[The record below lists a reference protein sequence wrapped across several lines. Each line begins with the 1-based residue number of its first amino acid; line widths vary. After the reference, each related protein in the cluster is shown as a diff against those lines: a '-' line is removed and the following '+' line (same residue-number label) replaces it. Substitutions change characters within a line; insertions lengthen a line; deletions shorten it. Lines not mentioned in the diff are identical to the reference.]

1 MPKISQCSL
10 HFPNKIDAPV
20 RREESP
26 ENVLSLHRFISIVHG
41 NKGNG
46 VSTSIIYSITVLSPN
61 VQGIQKFRPGTLVCG
76 KRGGV

>member
-1 MPKISQCSL
+1 MFIALPKQ
-10 HFPNKIDAPV
+10 IDAPV

-26 ENVLSLHRFISIVHG
+26 ENVLTLHRFISIVHG

-61 VQGIQKFRPGTLVCG
+61 VQGIPSGCISGRIKSIYHHRNTLG
-76 KRGGV
+76 A